1 MSKNTFFPYETR
13 NYFYPVNRLQYK
25 PLELKK
31 NNSNKQLTPSFF
43 PRILSIYGTSH
54 KNKNFAR
61 KTFFVNDTKQQRKKV
76 NDNKKVAEMSKSE
89 FQQFLQ
95 QYAELTKGNIQK
107 LKKDNNPYNLRQT
120 KIVELRPISR
130 ESYNLYYNTNKT
142 FEHPN
147 HQQKLNTT
155 FMNKFNKVGQPNN
168 SNTLTHS
175 DVIRAQSSPAFS
187 KPLKIMPNLET
198 IHTAENTTEE
208 NYNTITNNKISS
220 YIFGK
225 VIGKGAYGT
234 VKLCY
239 NKETKKN
246 YAVKIYDNIL
256 MSKNPSKKASVY
268 KEKQILKEIN
278 HKNLIQLYDFFE
290 YQKSLY
296 LVMEQAKGVS
306 LQSFLKSLPNHRV
319 DELRG
324 KRIFSQIISALS
336 YIHKKNICHR
346 DIKMENIIIDDCL
359 NIKLIDF
366 GFGIHFKSSD
376 SKLNLFC
383 GTPNYM
389 PPEIIKKV
397 EYYGP
402 PADMWSAGIVLFNL
416 LCGTFPFKGQNEK
429 ELFNKICNG
438 TFQIPNSVSVSAHN
452 MLQKLLCLNPK
463 KRITAENALK
473 HEWIVNMMDVFSYNL
488 KKK

>member
-1 MSKNTFFPYETR
+1 MSKNILFPYETR
-13 NYFYPVNRLQYK
+13 NFFYPVKKLPYK

-31 NNSNKQLTPSFF
+31 NNSNKQLTPNFF
-43 PRILSIYGTSH
+43 PRILSIYGKSH
-54 KNKNFAR
+54 KNNPNFAT
-61 KTFFVNDTKQQRKKV
+61 KTFFVNDTKQRKRI
-76 NDNKKVAEMSKSE
+76 NENKKVAEMSKFE

-95 QYAELTKGNIQK
+95 QYADLTKGNIKK
-107 LKKDNNPYNLRQT
+107 LKKDNNPYNLKPT
-120 KIVELRPISR
+120 KMIELRPISR
-130 ESYNLYYNTNKT
+130 ESYNLYYNSNKT

-147 HQQKLNTT
+147 HQQKLNSTL
-155 FMNKFNKVGQPNN
+155 MNKFKTNHPNN
-168 SNTLTHS
+168 NTLRTN
-175 DVIRAQSSPAFS
+175 DVPRAQSSAAFT
-187 KPLKIMPNLET
+187 KPLKIMSNLET
-198 IHTAENTTEE
+198 IHTVENTTEE
-208 NYNTITNNKISS
+208 NYNNINNNKLSS
-220 YIFGK
+220 YILGK
-225 VIGKGAYGT
+225 VIGKGAYAT

-256 MSKNPSKKASVY
+256 MSSNPSKKTSVY
-268 KEKQILKEIN
+268 KEIQVLKEIN
-278 HKNLIQLYDFFE
+278 HKNLIKLYDFFE
-290 YQKSLY
+290 QEKSLY
-296 LVMEQAKGVS
+296 LVMEQAKGIS

-324 KRIFSQIISALS
+324 KRIFSQIMSALS

-366 GFGIHFKSSD
+366 GFGIHFKSLD

-416 LCGTFPFKGQNEK
+416 LCGTFPFRGQNEK